1 MNRTNSP
8 CQCGKPHPA
17 GAPQDG
23 SETERALEETQRR
36 PHLADSFLDIP
47 ERKHAEVA
55 PHERTG
61 YLDSLIEVSPLG
73 IVVLDTSERVLI
85 CNSAFEKLFLYSSAE
100 IEGIS
105 LEDLII
111 PPGLAE
117 ESALFTRECFTM
129 RSLHTTTRRR
139 RKDGSLLDVEIF
151 AVPVTMG
158 GKTCGLLALYQ
169 DISERKLAES
179 EMAERHRLATLI
191 AEVGVALS
199 AAETLQDGL
208 DRCVKILASHAGAA
222 SAGIW
227 IRSGHD
233 PVFRLQASAGILP
246 PKGGD
251 DAKPS
256 PGSPLIL
263 QIAERREPFVSHDI
277 SGKTEGC
284 EWMRGEKIVA
294 FAGFSLRVA
303 DRVSGVLT
311 AFARQPFSAAAVQA
325 LDSVAHSVAQ
335 FVEGKQAEARLRESE
350 GRFRTAFEEAPFA
363 MCMTALDGR
372 FLHANAAMRQML
384 GYSSEELLAGA
395 WQQITHPEDLERSH
409 RAVDRFRRGEEP
421 TIDLEKRYLH
431 KQGNVIWAR
440 VKVSLV
446 CDSIGRPSHFIAHI
460 DDITEQKK
468 AAEALRQSE
477 TRYRE
482 LFENATDIVFTTDF
496 YGRFTSLNRKGQETF
511 AYSHEEATQ
520 LTIWQATAPASRE
533 IVKQAQSRLLQ
544 GEQHVKCEVEVFSK
558 DGRRVLLE
566 VIPWLIREHGS
577 PIGIQ
582 GIARDITGRHIAEIE
597 LRNAQKLESVGRLA
611 AGVAHEINTPVQ
623 FIGDNVRF
631 LRDSFASFAA
641 VLGRYRT
648 FREAA
653 ASGQIGPEP
662 LAELQRAEQEAD
674 CAFLLEEVPLALAQT
689 LDGVERVATIVRAMK
704 EFAHPEGTEM
714 AAADLNRA
722 LQSTMAVARNE
733 LKYVAEIESDFGEL
747 PLVVCNIGD
756 LNQVF
761 LNLLV
766 NAAHAIADVVKDGQ
780 KGRIRVR
787 TASEGD
793 KVLISI
799 SDTGCGIPE
808 AIRSKIYD
816 PFFTTKQVGRG
827 TGQGLA
833 IARSVIVE
841 RHKGTL
847 TFDSNVGTGTTFFI
861 RLPLTPKS
869 SENLSAAVEPK

>member
-1 MNRTNSP
+1 MTVS
-8 CQCGKPHPA
+8 GKPHVPSSA
-17 GAPQDG
+17 RDITDCQN
-23 SETERALEETQRR
+23 TEIALN
-36 PHLADSFLDIP
+36 
-47 ERKHAEVA
+47 
-55 PHERTG
+55 ERTN
-61 YLDSLIEVSPLG
+61 YLNSLIEVSPLG
-73 IVVLDTSERVLI
+73 IVVLDNEERVQI
-85 CNSAFEKLFLYSSAE
+85 SNSAFQKLFLFSSAE
-100 IEGIS
+100 IEGTS
-105 LEDLII
+105 LADLII
-111 PPGLAE
+111 PPEMAAE
-117 ESALFTRECFTM
+117 AALLTQRCLSG
-129 RSLHTTTRRR
+129 RSLHTVTRRLC
-139 RKDGSLLDVEIF
+139 KDGRLLDVEIF
-151 AVPVTMG
+151 AAPVVID
-158 GKTCGLLALYQ
+158 GKNCGLLALYQ
-169 DISERKLAES
+169 DISERKKAEA

-191 AEVGVALS
+191 AEVGAALS
-199 AAETLQDGL
+199 AAESMQQGLQS
-208 DRCVKILASHAGAA
+208 CAEILARHPDAGSARIWTLNEREQGFQWQGGAETSAA
-222 SAGIW
+222 IG
-227 IRSGHD
+227 GED
-233 PVFRLQASAGILP
+233 TQAA
-246 PKGGD
+246 
-251 DAKPS
+251 
-256 PGSPLIL
+256 LIG
-263 QIAERREPFVSHDI
+263 QIAERCATLVS
-277 SGKTEGC
+277 
-284 EWMRGEKIVA
+284 RGAPSAVGGDWTRQEEIAA
-294 FAGFSLRVA
+294 FAGFPLEVG
-303 DRVSGVLT
+303 DRVLGVLT
-311 AFARQPFSAAAVQA
+311 VHSRQPLSAPAIQA
-325 LDSVAHSVAQ
+325 LESVARSVAQ
-335 FVEGKQAEARLRESE
+335 FLEGKRAEASLRESE
-350 GRFRTAFEEAPFA
+350 DRFRTAFEEAPFG

-372 FLHANAAMRQML
+372 FLHANAALRQML

-395 WQQITHPEDLERSH
+395 WQQITHPEDLERSR

-431 KQGNVIWAR
+431 KQGDVIWAR

-446 CDSIGRPSHFIAHI
+446 RDSVARPSHFIAHI
-460 DDITEQKK
+460 DDVTERKR
-468 AAEALRQSE
+468 AEEALRQSE
-477 TRYRE
+477 MRYRE

-520 LTIWQATAPASRE
+520 LTIWQTTAPASRE
-533 IVKQAQSRLLQ
+533 IVKQAQSRLLE

-566 VIPWLIREHGS
+566 VIPWLIREGGS

-631 LRDSFASFAA
+631 LRDSFASLGC

-648 FREAA
+648 FRDAA
-653 ASGQIGPEP
+653 ASGRIGREF
-662 LAELQRAEQEAD
+662 LAELRQAEEQAD
-674 CAFLLEEVPLALAQT
+674 CAFLLEEAPLALAQT
-689 LDGVERVATIVRAMK
+689 LDGVERVATIVRALK

-733 LKYVAEIESDFGEL
+733 LKYVADIESDFGEL

-766 NAAHAIADVVKDGQ
+766 NAAHAIADVVKDGE
-780 KGRIRVR
+780 KGCIKVR
-787 TASEGD
+787 TACEGD

-799 SDTGCGIPE
+799 SDSGCGIPE

-816 PFFTTKQVGRG
+816 PFFTTKPVGRG

-847 TFDSNVGTGTTFFI
+847 SFDSKVGRGTTFFV
-861 RLPLTPKS
+861 RLPLSPKS
-869 SENLSAAVEPK
+869 SENRSSSLESK

>member
-1 MNRTNSP
+1 MNRTDRP
-8 CQCGKPHPA
+8 CQCAELPPA
-17 GAPQDG
+17 ESTAP
-23 SETERALEETQRR
+23 
-36 PHLADSFLDIP
+36 
-47 ERKHAEVA
+47 V
-55 PHERTG
+55 RTD
-61 YLDSLIEVSPLG
+61 YLDPLIEVSPLG
-73 IVVLDTSERVLI
+73 IVVLDTSERVQM

-117 ESALFTRECFTM
+117 ESALFTRECFTL

-139 RKDGSLLDVEIF
+139 RKDGTLLDVEIF

-169 DISERKLAES
+169 DISQRKLAEA
-179 EMAERHRLATLI
+179 EMAEQHRLATLI

-199 AAETLQDGL
+199 AAESLQDGL
-208 DRCVKILASHAGAA
+208 DRCVEILVSHAGAA

-227 IRSGHD
+227 ILSGQDD
-233 PVFRLQASAGILP
+233 PAFQLQASAGIRP
-246 PKGGD
+246 PMGAD
-251 DAKPS
+251 DAEAL
-256 PGSPLIL
+256 PGSQLLL
-263 QIAERREPFVSHDI
+263 QIAERRESFVCHDN
-277 SGKTEGC
+277 SERFRAADR
-284 EWMRGEKIVA
+284 EWMRKEKIVA
-294 FAGFSLRVA
+294 MAGYPLRVA

-311 AFARQPFSAAAVQA
+311 AFARRPFSAATVQA

-335 FVEGKQAEARLRESE
+335 FAEGKRAEALLRQSE
-350 GRFRTAFEEAPFA
+350 DRFRTAFEEAPFA
-363 MCMTALDGR
+363 MCMAALDGR

-395 WQQITHPEDLERSH
+395 WQQITHPEDLERS
-409 RAVDRFRRGEEP
+409 RQAVDRFRRGEEP

-446 CDSIGRPSHFIAHI
+446 RDRSGQPSHFITHI
-460 DDITEQKK
+460 DDVTERKK
-468 AAEALRQSE
+468 AEEALRQSE
-477 TRYRE
+477 MRYRE

-496 YGRFTSLNRKGQETF
+496 YGRFTSLNRKGQETI

-520 LTIWQATAPASRE
+520 LTIWQAAAPASRE
-533 IVKQAQSRLLQ
+533 TVKQAQSRLLQ

-577 PIGIQ
+577 PVGIQ

-611 AGVAHEINTPVQ
+611 AGIAHEINTPVQ

-631 LRDSFASFAA
+631 LRDCFASFGG
-641 VLGRYRT
+641 VLGQYRT
-648 FREAA
+648 FRDAA
-653 ASGQIGPEP
+653 ASGQIGPER

-704 EFAHPEGTEM
+704 EFAHPEGKEM

-722 LQSTMAVARNE
+722 LQSTMTVARNE

-766 NAAHAIADVVKDGQ
+766 NAAHAIADVVKDGE
-780 KGRIRVR
+780 KGLIKVR
-787 TASEGD
+787 TASDDGMAL
-793 KVLISI
+793 VSI
-799 SDTGCGIPE
+799 SDSGCGIPE

-847 TFDSNVGTGTTFFI
+847 TFDSKVGAGTTFYI

-869 SENLSAAVEPK
+869 SESRSSGLESK